1 MIVLRTMGAAPPKK
15 LRWDRLLLV
24 LLLFVGIGAGVY
36 LYMNR

>member
-1 MIVLRTMGAAPPKK
+1 VIALRSMAGPPPKK
-15 LRWDRLLLV
+15 LRWDRVLII